1 MLRRKLLVSLMVAGL
16 FVTVKMGHNDI
27 RIEVPDKCR
36 PIPLF
41 PDEQEGTFEIF
52 SGEHLQDSLQAEAQ
66 GTMADA
72 KEQGIPFA
80 HLEVDK
86 LTPAAVGEYLVFWQ
100 FVAYYLSVL
109 EDVDPFDQP
118 QVERSKEISF
128 LLRKNLRCQISNR
141 KTKT

>member
-1 MLRRKLLVSLMVAGL
+1 MLDGANLQHSL
-16 FVTVKMGHNDI
+16 
-27 RIEVPDKCR
+27 
-36 PIPLF
+36 
-41 PDEQEGTFEIF
+41 
-52 SGEHLQDSLQAEAQ
+52 SSEAQ

-80 HLEVDK
+80 HLEIDK
-86 LTPAAVGEYLVFWQ
+86 LTPAAAGEYLVFWQ

-128 LLRKNLRCQISNR
+128 MLRNKS
-141 KTKT
+141 